1 MNIYYQNNIPFII
14 ASELASIL
22 GYENPSK
29 TVSCLIS
36 ENNKIS
42 FKDIES
48 DYEGI
53 KIDPRTKLIN
63 TNGILELLSSSK
75 KEITSDVL
83 NILKNIGIN
92 ESDIKLNKNDILEKK
107 ELQTYIYCSENRMIF
122 EYFVGYEIVSLLG
135 YTNINQ
141 ALSNNVSKSNQLVFR
156 EFPGAKSPP
165 LDPKTILITRAGA
178 IELLIKTRKKISS
191 DILEMFKEFGIETT
205 NQKVLTK
212 EQQTLS
218 AISDAFKT
226 YKIEDQY
233 KVGKYYLDM
242 YFPDFKIVIECDELG
257 HADRKPWK
265 ERERMDFVNSEL
277 GIDDSNWIRFNP
289 DEYGFDV
296 IAVINKIIRKI
307 GELNIVRYIEPDNKK
322 EDNEE
327 NKISFTR
334 DDFEFEPITAK
345 IKAPPKQFLEEK
357 IKNGDSI
364 LKIGQSLGI
373 SSKPVE
379 KWLKE
384 YNLTTTPSKD
394 KYKPPPKDELF
405 QLISTKNQNEVALH
419 YKQSTHII
427 RKWMKHYNLK
437 LTEIKKNKV
446 EIDKKEVVD
455 LINEGK
461 NIIEISEKLGVTE
474 VELNK
479 YIRMN
484 NIEKIPPKKDLE
496 EMINKKSRDEI
507 ADFYKTTRTTL
518 RKWLQLYDLDDIKR
532 SSLKVRVRVVSTN
545 NITVEYDSIVET
557 CKELKMSHNKLEEV
571 ADTDELYNGRKFY
584 FIRNTEA

>member
-1 MNIYYQNNIPFII
+1 M
-14 ASELASIL
+14 
-22 GYENPSK
+22 
-29 TVSCLIS
+29 
-36 ENNKIS
+36 
-42 FKDIES
+42 
-48 DYEGI
+48 
-53 KIDPRTKLIN
+53 
-63 TNGILELLSSSK
+63 
-75 KEITSDVL
+75 
-83 NILKNIGIN
+83 
-92 ESDIKLNKNDILEKK
+92 
-107 ELQTYIYCSENRMIF
+107 
-122 EYFVGYEIVSLLG
+122 
-135 YTNINQ
+135 
-141 ALSNNVSKSNQLVFR
+141 
-156 EFPGAKSPP
+156 
-165 LDPKTILITRAGA
+165 
-178 IELLIKTRKKISS
+178 
-191 DILEMFKEFGIETT
+191 
-205 NQKVLTK
+205 
-212 EQQTLS
+212 
-218 AISDAFKT
+218 
-226 YKIEDQY
+226 
-233 KVGKYYLDM
+233 
-242 YFPDFKIVIECDELG
+242 
-257 HADRKPWK
+257 
-265 ERERMDFVNSEL
+265 
-277 GIDDSNWIRFNP
+277 
-289 DEYGFDV
+289 
-296 IAVINKIIRKI
+296 
-307 GELNIVRYIEPDNKK
+307 
-322 EDNEE
+322 
-327 NKISFTR
+327 
-334 DDFEFEPITAK
+334 
-345 IKAPPKQFLEEK
+345 
-357 IKNGDSI
+357 
-364 LKIGQSLGI
+364 
-373 SSKPVE
+373 E

-584 FIRNTEA
+584 FIRSNH